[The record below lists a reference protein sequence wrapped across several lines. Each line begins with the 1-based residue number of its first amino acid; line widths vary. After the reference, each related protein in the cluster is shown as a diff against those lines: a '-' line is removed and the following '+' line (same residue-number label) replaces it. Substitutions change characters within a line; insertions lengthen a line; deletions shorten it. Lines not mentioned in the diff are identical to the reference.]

1 MYFNGDA
8 QRRILDRFHFALN
21 EGGFLFL
28 GTSEAL
34 VTRTNLFAS
43 DGSKHH
49 VFQKRPGLGGERPPG
64 PRPPLPVI
72 GPRLMA
78 VRPGRRRLRVQ
89 PRGPAG
95 RRPRRRDWRWPTAT
109 PGPCSRIGLG
119 DVGRPFKDLELSFR
133 PLELRSRIEQV
144 LADRRPLTIGDVVY
158 EIPGG
163 GAEVLEIQILPIGA
177 DQAGGVS
184 LTFAQVGRH
193 KVLREELERAQR
205 ELETAYEEIQST
217 VEELETTNEELQS
230 TNEELE
236 TTNEELQSTNEEL
249 ETMNEELQSTN
260 EELETINVEIRRR
273 TADLDRANALLQS
286 ILTSLGSGVA
296 VLDRDLAVLVWND
309 HAERALGAAGG
320 GGPGPA
326 LPEPRHRAAGRR
338 PPPAHP
344 PVPERPVGRRGA
356 GRAGGE
362 PTGPRHRLPG
372 DGDRPARRRP
382 PARRGHRPHGQ
393 RRVMSD
399 GALVNGAGPGRSL
412 DGDAIRRSRARLT
425 ELLAGLDDD
434 PLASKD
440 HLQRVVAELTLN
452 LEELLVAEEELR
464 TQTEELAASRDAID
478 LERERYGEL
487 FEFAPD
493 AYLVTD
499 EVGTIIE
506 ANGAASRML
515 GVPSQFL
522 EGKPLVGFADEESR
536 RELRKLLNELQ
547 TTATTSAKW
556 SSTGASVDERYVR
569 LQPRD
574 RPPFVSA
581 IRAVSRPASREAPNL
596 VRWMVRDVTSRL
608 DLEEEIRF
616 LHVEVELLAAVARV
630 ARLSPEPRPID
641 SLLQSVIDL
650 AASALPGCELG
661 LALAAA
667 GPGARSAPGN
677 GNGAVAAA
685 SGERARV
692 LDRVEL
698 EDGDGPCAQ
707 AAAAGAPAE
716 ADLAQCIEEWPR
728 FGALA
733 ADFGL
738 VTAIGLPIE
747 TPAHRGALNVFAF
760 TELSR
765 EARQLLPLL
774 ADQVMTAVANAEL
787 YESSQALAGHLERA
801 LETRGV
807 IERAKGVLIARQG
820 CDPDQAFDILRR
832 ASQRLNRKLHD
843 IATDLVANATTGEVP
858 DWAPWTAAAGPG
870 RAPASPVP
878 RPTRERPPGP
888 SVPFTADD
896 G

>member
-1 MYFNGDA
+1 
-8 QRRILDRFHFALN
+8 
-21 EGGFLFL
+21 
-28 GTSEAL
+28 
-34 VTRTNLFAS
+34 
-43 DGSKHH
+43 
-49 VFQKRPGLGGERPPG
+49 
-64 PRPPLPVI
+64 
-72 GPRLMA
+72 
-78 VRPGRRRLRVQ
+78 
-89 PRGPAG
+89 
-95 RRPRRRDWRWPTAT
+95 
-109 PGPCSRIGLG
+109 
-119 DVGRPFKDLELSFR
+119 
-133 PLELRSRIEQV
+133 
-144 LADRRPLTIGDVVY
+144 
-158 EIPGG
+158 
-163 GAEVLEIQILPIGA
+163 
-177 DQAGGVS
+177 
-184 LTFAQVGRH
+184 
-193 KVLREELERAQR
+193 
-205 ELETAYEEIQST
+205 
-217 VEELETTNEELQS
+217 
-230 TNEELE
+230 
-236 TTNEELQSTNEEL
+236 
-249 ETMNEELQSTN
+249 
-260 EELETINVEIRRR
+260 
-273 TADLDRANALLQS
+273 
-286 ILTSLGSGVA
+286 
-296 VLDRDLAVLVWND
+296 
-309 HAERALGAAGG
+309 
-320 GGPGPA
+320 
-326 LPEPRHRAAGRR
+326 
-338 PPPAHP
+338 
-344 PVPERPVGRRGA
+344 
-356 GRAGGE
+356 
-362 PTGPRHRLPG
+362 
-372 DGDRPARRRP
+372 
-382 PARRGHRPHGQ
+382 
-393 RRVMSD
+393 MSD
-399 GALVNGAGPGRSL
+399 GAMPGAVNASTL

-425 ELLAGLDDD
+425 ELLAGLNDD

-440 HLQRVVAELTLN
+440 HLQRVVAELSLN

-464 TQTEELAASRDAID
+464 AQTEELAASRDAID

-499 EVGTIIE
+499 ELGTIIE

-522 EGKPLVGFADEESR
+522 EGKLLVGFADDESR
-536 RELRKLLNELQ
+536 RELRTLLNELQ
-547 TTATTSAKW
+547 TTTTANR
-556 SSTGASVDERYVR
+556 ASVDERYVR

-581 IRAVSRPASREAPNL
+581 IRAVSRPAVGDKPNL

-661 LALAAA
+661 LALSAA
-667 GPGARSAPGN
+667 GPGARTATGN

-685 SGERARV
+685 SGDRARV

-698 EDGDGPCAQ
+698 EDGDGPCAR
-707 AAAAGAPAE
+707 ATATGAPAE
-716 ADLAQCIEEWPR
+716 VDLAQCVEEWPR

-733 ADFGL
+733 AGFGL

-858 DWAPWTAAAGPG
+858 DWAPWTAAPGPG
-870 RAPASPVP
+870 RPPATRIPRATTEAARARTASGHGPGAVVPSP
-878 RPTRERPPGP
+878 
-888 SVPFTADD
+888 ADD
-896 G
+896 E